1 MNPINQ
7 SIKYLLL
14 NSKLYLTILLVFIL
28 SIILVERVLTPE
40 ALDLKSVTSIL
51 KFSYQE
57 IKSLYLLIAVAVFL
71 GVYLGGGLA
80 NLKKNYLWKI
90 SKKYKDSLLHGFFII
105 TVVVNAIVMLGLY
118 PSIVNAKLILLLPFC
133 LSVFASQMV
142 LGKNILFKVLVTSIP
157 FVIAQLYRF
166 NVSLDV
172 IVVLI
177 VVATAVLIYTMYKNL
192 FYQFGAQLKVEK
204 NNNNE
209 NLVAFATT
217 GLNAAQLNSINYR
230 IGLIVAKWVTSSRK
244 LIDWAILMPHTRL
257 TLVTLFYLI
266 FIFITMVL
274 TSDKMRPLLPMF
286 AFMVLPI
293 IITGTLIESRNLFR
307 QTRTIA
313 HVFIGKQHRQ
323 LKNKILFSLDKN
335 LMVNILIFILG
346 VFLMIKVLSIT
357 IMFKT
362 MMLSLV
368 AIAVFSLSVYP
379 YLLCLNWVNLSALL
393 IGSMFIYITLIYKVI
408 KWININPGLAMTWP
422 YVISFIAV
430 CLLLRGLT
438 QYIFWRREFEVLLK
452 T

>member
-1 MNPINQ
+1 MLAPQ
-7 SIKYLLL
+7 
-14 NSKLYLTILLVFIL
+14 
-28 SIILVERVLTPE
+28 
-40 ALDLKSVTSIL
+40 ALDMKSVSSIF

-90 SKKYKDSLLHGFFII
+90 SKKYKNSLLHGFLII
-105 TVVVNAIVMLGLY
+105 IVAINTMVILGLY
-118 PSIVNAKLILLLPFC
+118 PSLVNAKLILLLPFC

-142 LGKNILFKVLVTSIP
+142 LGKNLLFKVLVTSVP
-157 FVIAQLYRF
+157 LVIAQLYRI

-172 IVVLI
+172 IVALI
-177 VVATAVLIYTMYKNL
+177 VVATAVLIYTMYQNL
-192 FYQFGAQLKVEK
+192 FYQFGTHLKQEK
-204 NNNNE
+204 DKNNE

-217 GLNAAQLNSINYR
+217 GLNAAQLNKLNYR
-230 IGLIVAKWVTSSRK
+230 IGLIVAKWVTNSRK

-257 TLVTLFYLI
+257 TLVTLFYVS
-266 FIFITMVL
+266 FIFLSIVL
-274 TSDKMRPLLPMF
+274 TSHKMRALMPMF
-286 AFMVLPI
+286 AFMFLPVM
-293 IITGTLIESRNLFR
+293 ITGTLIESRNLFR

-313 HVFIGKQHRQ
+313 HIFIGKQHRQ

-335 LMVNILIFILG
+335 LLVNILVFILG
-346 VFLMIKVLSIT
+346 VFLIIKVLSISIT
-357 IMFKT
+357 LKT

-368 AIAVFSLSVYP
+368 AIATISMSVYP

-393 IGSMFIYITLIYKVI
+393 IGSMFLYITLLYKVI
-408 KWININPGLAMTWP
+408 KWININPSLAMTWP
-422 YVISFIAV
+422 YVVSFIAV
-430 CLLLRGLT
+430 CLLLRGIT